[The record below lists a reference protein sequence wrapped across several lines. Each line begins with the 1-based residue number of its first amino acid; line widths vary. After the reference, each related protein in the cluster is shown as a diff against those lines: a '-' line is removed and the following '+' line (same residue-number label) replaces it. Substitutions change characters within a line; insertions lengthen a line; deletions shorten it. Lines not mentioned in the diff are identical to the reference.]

1 MSTTTRT
8 QITIQTRQ
16 TIVVRPLSESFQTW
30 CEECLEVVPALTPES
45 VGSILRIQPETLA
58 GLLET
63 RKWHAVEAGAAALL
77 ICARSLSN
85 NPTENTILIE
95 GERQ

>member
-1 MSTTTRT
+1 MSTRTR
-8 QITIQTRQ
+8 ITIQTRQ
-16 TIVVRPLSESFQTW
+16 TIVVRPLAESFQAW
-30 CEECLEVVPALTPES
+30 CEQCLETVTALTPES
-45 VGSILRIQPETLA
+45 VQSVLRIQPETLY

-63 RKWHAVEAGAAALL
+63 GEWHAVETGSAASL
-77 ICARSLSN
+77 ICCQALSN